1 MDTQLL
7 RTFVTVAESQGFS
20 SAAKLLHRT
29 QSAVSLQIK
38 RLEDQMGDALLERNH
53 RIVTLTNAGRRL
65 LPYARHI
72 LKLEDEAKQEMGA
85 DRQGE
90 LIRLGISE
98 EQAITYLPHLLERF
112 CRAYPDVRLEITCGV
127 SSRMVEAFQ
136 EGLLDVVLA
145 IRHTPTQTGQ
155 LIGVESL
162 VWAAAEDVDIS
173 GWQTLP
179 LALNPEGCVFRA
191 HAVAALGLA
200 GQRWNVRFTSYSPTG
215 LNLPVQSGL
224 AVTIKTPRSVP
235 EGCRIIREEEGLP
248 PLGQVEIEMH
258 RSPSYSSEAYEAF
271 CADLE
276 SIVTGTDSFS
286 SLEEL
291 ALQPSD
297 EHSETPN

>member
-1 MDTQLL
+1 
-7 RTFVTVAESQGFS
+7 
-20 SAAKLLHRT
+20 
-29 QSAVSLQIK
+29 
-38 RLEDQMGDALLERNH
+38 MGDALLERN
-53 RIVTLTNAGRRL
+53 RRMVKLTNPGRRL

-98 EQAITYLPHLLERF
+98 EQAITYLPNLLERF
-112 CRAYPDVRLEITCGV
+112 SRTYPQVRLEITCGV

-162 VWAAAEDVDIS
+162 VWAAAEDVEVAD
-173 GWQTLP
+173 WHPLP

-200 GQRWNVRFTSYSPTG
+200 GRRWNVRFTSYSPTG

-235 EGCRIIREEEGLP
+235 PACRIIGEEEGLP

-271 CADLE
+271 CTDLG

-291 ALQPSD
+291 ARQPSN
-297 EHSETPN
+297 PQP

>member
-20 SAAKLLHRT
+20 AAAKLLHRT

-38 RLEDQMGDALLERNH
+38 RLEDQMGDALLERN
-53 RIVTLTNAGRRL
+53 RRNVTLTNAGRRL

-98 EQAITYLPHLLERF
+98 EQAITYLPQLLERF
-112 CRAYPDVRLEITCGV
+112 SSKFPKVRLEITCGV

-162 VWAAAEDVDIS
+162 VWAAAEGTDIS
-173 GWQTLP
+173 DWRPLP

-200 GQRWNVRFTSYSPTG
+200 GLRWNVRFTSYSPTG

-224 AVTIKTPRSVP
+224 ALTIKTPRSLP
-235 EGCRIIREEEGLP
+235 TGCRIVDESEGLP

-271 CADLE
+271 CGDLE
-276 SIVTGTDSFS
+276 TIVTGADSLA

-291 ALQPSD
+291 AEQHED
-297 EHSETPN
+297 

>member
-7 RTFVTVAESQGFS
+7 RTFVTVAEAQGFS
-20 SAAKLLHRT
+20 AAAKLLHRT
-29 QSAVSLQIK
+29 QSAVSLQVK
-38 RLEDQMGDALLERNH
+38 RLEDQMGDALLERT
-53 RIVTLTNAGRRL
+53 RRTVTLTNAGRRL

-98 EQAITYLPHLLERF
+98 EQATTYLPQLLERF
-112 CRAYPDVRLEITCGV
+112 CTRFPDVRLEITCGV
-127 SSRMVEAFQ
+127 SSRMVDAFQ

-145 IRHTPTQTGQ
+145 IRHTPTQTGH
-155 LIGVESL
+155 LIGVETL
-162 VWAAAEDVDIS
+162 VWAAGEDVDIS
-173 GWQTLP
+173 GWNPLP

-200 GQRWNVRFTSYSPTG
+200 GLRWNVRFTSYSPTG

-224 AVTIKTPRSVP
+224 ALTIKTPRSMP
-235 EGCRIIREEEGLP
+235 AGCRIVEEHEGLP
-248 PLGQVEIEMH
+248 ALGQVEIEMH

-276 SIVTGTDSFS
+276 DIVTGADSLA
-286 SLEEL
+286 SLEQL
-291 ALQPSD
+291 AEQHQD
-297 EHSETPN
+297 EHQPTS